1 MFFLSETL
9 LGKMAGHPL
18 ADSTPHALAAAHGN
32 WVGITHSDGD
42 STDDSSQVALDE
54 LGCR

>member
-1 MFFLSETL
+1 
-9 LGKMAGHPL
+9 MAGRPL

-32 WVGITHSDGD
+32 WVGITHSNGD
-42 STDDSSQVALDE
+42 STDDSSQVTLDE

>member
-9 LGKMAGHPL
+9 LRKMAGHPL

-32 WVGITHSDGD
+32 WAGITHSDGD
-42 STDDSSQVALDE
+42 STDDSSQVTLDE